1 MYQRFRKIRFKTLVA
16 PQGRLL
22 DRERKV
28 DHVGKHGVP
37 KGGGALRLRVRE
49 SFTDED
55 ETNEHEVEHEKHG
68 YHDAR
73 LGLLAEVFRSR
84 QRWLLVHAGVEVLD
98 PC

>member
-1 MYQRFRKIRFKTLVA
+1 MA
-16 PQGRLL
+16 PQGRRL

-37 KGGGALRLRVRE
+37 KGGGALRLCE

-55 ETNEHEVEHEKHG
+55 KTNEREIGHEKHG
-68 YHDAR
+68 YHETR